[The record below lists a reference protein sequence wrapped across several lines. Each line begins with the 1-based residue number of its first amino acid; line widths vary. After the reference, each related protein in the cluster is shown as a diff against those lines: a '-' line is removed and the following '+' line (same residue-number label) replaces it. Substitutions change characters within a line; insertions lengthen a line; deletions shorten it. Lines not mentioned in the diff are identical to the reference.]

1 MIGRIL
7 MSISAEITKIKAA
20 VKEIE
25 DPSAA
30 LAVRQIYKALELLQK
45 EVNQL
50 SRVLNLLQG

>member
-30 LAVRQIYKALELLQK
+30 AAIRQIYKALEILQK

>member
-30 LAVRQIYKALELLQK
+30 VAIRQIYKALEILQK

>member
-1 MIGRIL
+1 